1 MDNIL
6 RRVNEELGSVG
17 TPYEVTQ
24 IVPVRLVL
32 SDFYCLG
39 VGLLSDGSLRA
50 AALVDSDTDK
60 FIKLNCTAVGNQV
73 WTSTK
78 NINGWATISEHIG
91 LSEKPSSYTITDMI
105 PLSTASMQYINEQ
118 ASQLVG
124 QRFRMAN
131 APLGQDAVL
140 TWLYNNISQTPR
152 TVYGLVGNSL
162 SDGVLAGFKE
172 EPQGG
177 DAVYYYI
184 QYTDGQGYRTYLY
197 LQCSVDGLNGYVEDC
212 RLTTIL
218 PEGAS
223 NWQPLEVTDQQL
235 NDLRT
240 AYNQIGNSAIKLKYE
255 HS

>member
-6 RRVNEELGSVG
+6 RRVNEELGTVG
-17 TPYEVTQ
+17 TEAELTQ
-24 IVPVRLVL
+24 IVPVRLGL

-39 VGLLSDGSLRA
+39 AGLLADGVLRA
-50 AALVDSDTDK
+50 AALVDSETSK
-60 FIKLNCTAVGNQV
+60 RIKLNCTAVANQV

-78 NINGWATISEHIG
+78 NIHGWATISEHIG
-91 LSEKPSSYTITDMI
+91 LADKPSGYGVTDII

-118 ASQLVG
+118 AVQLVG

-131 APLGQDAVL
+131 APLGQAAVT
-140 TWLYNNISQTPR
+140 TWLNVNISAQSR

-162 SDGVLAGFKE
+162 SDGILAGFKE
-172 EPQGG
+172 QPQGG

-184 QYTDGQGYRTYLY
+184 QNTDGQGYKRYLY

-212 RLTTIL
+212 RWTTIL

-223 NWQPLEVTDQQL
+223 NWQALEVTDQQL
-235 NDLRT
+235 NELR
-240 AYNQIGNSAIKLKYE
+240 AVYNMIGNSAIRLKYE